1 MRNDFLRHVIV
12 VVIESEGVFN
22 GETTA
27 NVQGTQGWADF
38 FELDVQVDAL
48 DQFVPIVGGVVDA
61 GIDEEVKHV
70 QFHVGVVGQV
80 AFVVREY
87 FFVAQPKTGGV
98 EFEFG
103 FFFGGNT
110 EAYLEFWGVGLELFG
125 EEGKLF
131 AVVQHGNDVG
141 PAVVH
146 ETGDVLQVLR
156 AFVSVANDKMVFGN
170 LAFVV
175 EGFDQVD
182 IKSAGRFEVDVVFE
196 GLFHDKTEVAAL
208 GAITKVVAAFVVDL
222 GHGHVEHPFRPL
234 DVGAD
239 FGQIG
244 HFQRCPILLDEFH
257 QGNVV
262 PMEGVVLNVEFVLG
276 PFKGLFD

>member
-1 MRNDFLRHVIV
+1 
-12 VVIESEGVFN
+12 
-22 GETTA
+22 
-27 NVQGTQGWADF
+27 
-38 FELDVQVDAL
+38 
-48 DQFVPIVGGVVDA
+48 
-61 GIDEEVKHV
+61 
-70 QFHVGVVGQV
+70 
-80 AFVVREY
+80 
-87 FFVAQPKTGGV
+87 
-98 EFEFG
+98 
-103 FFFGGNT
+103 
-110 EAYLEFWGVGLELFG
+110 LFG

-175 EGFDQVD
+175 EGFDQIDVEG
-182 IKSAGRFEVDVVFE
+182 AGRFEVDVVFE

-222 GHGHVEHPFRPL
+222 GHGHIEHAFRPL

-239 FGQIG
+239 FRQVG
-244 HFQRCPILLDEFH
+244 HLQWSPILLDEFH